1 MSDKLEKRIE
11 ELKKILKE
19 INFTGIKSP
28 NYTQV
33 PDVVI
38 DMLMAGFSG
47 AEFKA
52 LIYIIR
58 RTFGFKKDSDY
69 ISLSQMVNGIK
80 TRDGKIIDRGTG
92 LNKDTVVNALKVLE
106 GIGIIKK
113 IKKRS
118 PERGDETNYYTLN
131 LSDIERHTPVGKND
145 RGCRKILHPPV
156 EKSDTQYT
164 VLQQT
169 DNTVNVTDKTEF
181 KSELEKES
189 RIDYLLENILEVTG
203 DKRSKGF
210 YRKVVRKCPDAMIY
224 RALSEVKDTDR
235 MGKIKKSKGAY
246 FTSLIQKYAEE
257 QGITI

>member
-1 MSDKLEKRIE
+1 MSDKLEKRIG
-11 ELKKILKE
+11 ELKKTLKE

-38 DMLMAGFSG
+38 DMLMADFSG
-47 AEFKA
+47 AEFKV

-58 RTFGFKKDSDY
+58 RTFGFKKDADY

-80 TRDGKIIDRGTG
+80 TREGKVMDRGTG
-92 LNKDTVVNALKVLE
+92 LGKRHIVAALKVIE
-106 GIGIIKK
+106 GLGIIKK
-113 IKKRS
+113 IKQSS
-118 PERGDETNYYTLN
+118 PEKGDMTNYYSLN
-131 LSDIERHTPVGKND
+131 LNDI
-145 RGCRKILHPPV
+145 PPV
-156 EKSDTQYT
+156 QKGNTQYT
-164 VLQQT
+164 VLQET
-169 DNTVNVTDKTEF
+169 DNTVNVTKTEF
-181 KSELEKES
+181 KSDEDEEFRTEALVE
-189 RIDYLLENILEVTG
+189 DILEVTN

>member
-1 MSDKLEKRIE
+1 MSDKLEKRIG

-38 DMLMAGFSG
+38 DMLMADLSG
-47 AEFKA
+47 AEFKV

-58 RTFGFKKDSDY
+58 RTFGFKKDADY

-80 TRDGKIIDRGTG
+80 TREGKVMDRGTG
-92 LNKDTVVNALKVLE
+92 LGKRHIVAALKVIE
-106 GIGIIKK
+106 GLGIIKK
-113 IKKRS
+113 IKQSS
-118 PERGDETNYYTLN
+118 PEKGDMTNYYSLN
-131 LSDIERHTPVGKND
+131 LNDI
-145 RGCRKILHPPV
+145 PPV
-156 EKSDTQYT
+156 QKGNTQYT

-169 DNTVNVTDKTEF
+169 DNTVNVTKTEF
-181 KSELEKES
+181 KSQEDEEFRTEALVE
-189 RIDYLLENILEVTG
+189 DILEVTK

-246 FTSLIQKYAEE
+246 FTSLIQKYSEE
-257 QGITI
+257 QGIEI

>member
-1 MSDKLEKRIE
+1 M
-11 ELKKILKE
+11 
-19 INFTGIKSP
+19 
-28 NYTQV
+28 

-38 DMLMAGFSG
+38 DMLMADFSG
-47 AEFKA
+47 AEFKT

-92 LNKDTVVNALKVLE
+92 LNKDSVVNALKVLE

-113 IKKRS
+113 IRRRS
-118 PERGDETNYYTLN
+118 PEKGDETNYYTLN
-131 LSDIERHTPVGKND
+131 LNDIEQYTPVGKND
-145 RGCRKILHPPV
+145 RGCRKILLPPV

-169 DNTVNVTDKTEF
+169 DKTVNVTETEF
-181 KSELEKES
+181 KSDEDEEFRTEALVE
-189 RIDYLLENILEVTG
+189 DILEVTK
-203 DKRSKGF
+203 DKKSKGF
-210 YRKVVRKCPDAMIY
+210 YRKVVKKCPDAMIY

-235 MGKIKKSKGAY
+235 MGKIKKSPGAY
-246 FTSLIQKYAEE
+246 FTSLIQKHAEE

>member
-11 ELKKILKE
+11 ELKKTLKE

-38 DMLMAGFSG
+38 DMLMADFSG
-47 AEFKA
+47 AEFKV
-52 LIYIIR
+52 LLYIIR
-58 RTFGFKKDSDY
+58 RTFGFKKDADY

-92 LNKDTVVNALKVLE
+92 LTKKYVIAALKVLE

-113 IKKRS
+113 IKRRS

-131 LSDIERHTPVGKND
+131 LNNIDAI
-145 RGCRKILHPPV
+145 PPV
-156 EKSDTQYT
+156 SKGNRGGEKRKQGGVAKGNTQYT
-164 VLQQT
+164 VLQET
-169 DNTVNVTDKTEF
+169 DNTVNVTETEF
-181 KSELEKES
+181 KSDEDEEFRTEALVE
-189 RIDYLLENILEVTG
+189 DILEVTK

-210 YRKVVRKCPDAMIY
+210 YRKVVKKCPAAMIY

-246 FTSLIQKYAEE
+246 FTSLIQKFSEE
-257 QGITI
+257 QGIEF

>member
-11 ELKKILKE
+11 ELKKILKK
-19 INFTGIKSP
+19 INFTGIKCPS
-28 NYTQV
+28 YTQV

-38 DMLMAGFSG
+38 DMLMADFSG

-52 LIYIIR
+52 LIYITR

-80 TRDGKIIDRGTG
+80 TRDGRIIDRGTG
-92 LNKDTVVNALKVLE
+92 LSMQSVVDALRVLE

-118 PERGDETNYYTLN
+118 PERGDETNYYAINLN
-131 LSDIERHTPVGKND
+131 NIEQCTPLQKLE
-145 RGCRKILHPPV
+145 RGSLKIRQAPLQ
-156 EKSDTQYT
+156 KLDTQQT

-169 DNTVNVTDKTEF
+169 DKTVNVTKTEF
-181 KSELEKES
+181 ESELEEES
-189 RIDYLLENILEVTG
+189 RIDYLLESILDVTR

-210 YRKVVRKCPDAMIY
+210 YRKVIMKCPDPLIY

-246 FTSLIQKYAEE
+246 FTSLIQKYAAE
-257 QGITI
+257 QGIEI

>member
-11 ELKKILKE
+11 ELKKTLKE

-38 DMLMAGFSG
+38 DMLMADLSG

-92 LNKDTVVNALKVLE
+92 LNKDSVVNALKVLE

-113 IKKRS
+113 IKRRS
-118 PERGDETNYYTLN
+118 HERGDETNYYTLN
-131 LSDIERHTPVGKND
+131 LDNIEQYTPVGKSD
-145 RGCRKILHPPV
+145 RGCRKIREAPV
-156 EKSDTQYT
+156 GKSDTQYT

-169 DNTVNVTDKTEF
+169 DNTVNVTETEF
-181 KSELEKES
+181 KSQ
-189 RIDYLLENILEVTG
+189 ENEEFRTEALVEDILEVTK

-210 YRKVVRKCPDAMIY
+210 YKKVVRKCPDAMIY

-246 FTSLIQKYAEE
+246 FTSLIQKYSEE

>member
-1 MSDKLEKRIE
+1 MPDKLEKRIG

-38 DMLMAGFSG
+38 DMLMADLSG

-80 TRDGKIIDRGTG
+80 TRDGKTIDSGTG
-92 LNKDTVVNALKVLE
+92 LDKKSVVAALKVLE
-106 GIGIIKK
+106 GIGVIKK
-113 IKKRS
+113 IKRRS

-131 LSDIERHTPVGKND
+131 LNNLEEYPPVEKFH
-145 RGCRKILHPPV
+145 RGSRNIPLPPV
-156 EKSDTQYT
+156 EKSNTQYT

-169 DNTVNVTDKTEF
+169 DNTVNVTETVF
-181 KSELEKES
+181 KSDEDEEF
-189 RIDYLLENILEVTG
+189 RIEALVEDILEVTK

-210 YRKVVRKCPDAMIY
+210 YKKVVRKCPDAMIY

-246 FTSLIQKYAEE
+246 FTSLIQKYSEE
-257 QGITI
+257 QGIEI

>member
-1 MSDKLEKRIE
+1 LADNLEKRIGD
-11 ELKKILKE
+11 LKNILKE
-19 INFTGIKSP
+19 LNFTGIKSP

-38 DMLMAGFSG
+38 DMLMADFSG
-47 AEFKA
+47 AEFKT

-92 LNKDTVVNALKVLE
+92 LNKDSVVNALKVLE

-113 IKKRS
+113 IKRRS
-118 PERGDETNYYTLN
+118 PGKGDETNYYTLN
-131 LSDIERHTPVGKND
+131 LNDIEQYTPVGKND
-145 RGCRKILHPPV
+145 RGCRKILLPPV

-169 DNTVNVTDKTEF
+169 DKTVNVTETEF
-181 KSELEKES
+181 ESELEEES
-189 RIDYLLENILEVTG
+189 KIDYLLESILDVTG

-210 YRKVVRKCPDAMIY
+210 YRKVIMKCPDSLIY

-246 FTSLIQKYAEE
+246 FTSLIQKYSEE